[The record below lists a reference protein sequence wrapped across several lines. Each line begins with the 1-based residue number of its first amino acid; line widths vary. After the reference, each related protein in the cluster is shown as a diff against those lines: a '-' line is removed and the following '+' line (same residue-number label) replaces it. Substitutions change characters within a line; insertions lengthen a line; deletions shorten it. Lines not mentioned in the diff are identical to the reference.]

1 MKKTAIRILCIL
13 ISAVLLC
20 GSLAA
25 CSGASEIPDGYQH
38 ATCDGEYFRLFVPTS
53 WSVNTS
59 GGVSSAYVSSRTDT
73 MVSMVEL
80 GKAAEG
86 ETLADFVEAHMED
99 IKTLKE
105 YTFVS
110 EQTNTMAGRAAKDIT
125 YTVKVGDVKYRI
137 RQVLGLVEGRFYL
150 FTYSSQEDA
159 FERWEDDVE
168 GILDVLEF
176 WNFPYEGEHER
187 RIPDDVTPPK
197 GMKLVSTNAVS
208 YRFYA
213 PTAWI
218 VDKSAENDV
227 VYFSEDDRSNVS
239 LVAHMPES
247 DTLSLED
254 YWKTCDNYYKDTL
267 GSYELLTSPSGEAG
281 KMGGRDA
288 LTYEYTF
295 TVGGVTYKTRQTI
308 AAYASMVYVMTY
320 TAVAENYDAHL
331 DDVTA
336 MQESFAFRTPFGG

>member
-20 GSLAA
+20 GSLVA

-53 WSVNTS
+53 WNVNTS
-59 GGVSSAYVSSRTDT
+59 SGVSSAYVSSRTDT

-86 ETLADFVEAHMED
+86 ETLAHLVEAHMED
-99 IKTLKE
+99 IQALKD

-110 EQTNTMAGRAAKDIT
+110 EQNNTMAGRAAKDIT
-125 YTVKVGDVKYRI
+125 YTVKIGDVKYRI
-137 RQVLGLVEGRFYL
+137 RQVLSIVEGRVYL
-150 FTYSSQEDA
+150 FTYSSQDDA
-159 FERWEDDVE
+159 YATWADDVE

-176 WNFPYEGEHER
+176 WNFPYEGDDER
-187 RIPDDVTPPK
+187 KIPDDVTPPK

-218 VDKSAENDV
+218 IDKGAENDV
-227 VYFSEDDRSNVS
+227 VYFSETDRSNVS
-239 LVAHMPES
+239 LFAHMPE
-247 DTLSLED
+247 DDALSIQD

-267 GSYELLTSPSGEAG
+267 GSYEVVSTEEG
-281 KMGGRDA
+281 KMGGRAA
-288 LTYEYTF
+288 LTSEYTF
-295 TVGGVTYKTRQTI
+295 TVGGVAYKTRQTV
-308 AAYASMVYVMTY
+308 AAYASMIYIMTY

-331 DDVTA
+331 EDAVA
-336 MQESFAFRTPFGG
+336 MQEAFTFRTPLGG